1 MTASTPHETVFD
13 EPLTRRQHLVLLG
26 IAGLAL
32 TLRLVYLWGQ
42 ARNNPLFEIVRGD
55 AYDHHAWAQA
65 LAFGPGLEPEPYYR
79 APLYYYLL
87 ADLYRMV
94 GPSIVWARIAGA
106 CMGAATTYA
115 VARLGAGLGGYRT
128 GLWAGILA
136 ALYWPAIYFDG
147 ELLTVGLECLLEVGL
162 LLGLWVATRRNSL
175 PLLAVAG
182 ALWGLCA
189 ITRPNFLVLAPALVC
204 WLFIALPGAGLTARK
219 ALATGVVLIS
229 AGLVIAP
236 VTLRNALV
244 GGEAIPIAYSGG
256 LNFYIGNNPDSD
268 GISAVLPGGRRS
280 LRGGFEDA
288 RRIPQ
293 VQLGRPL
300 SSGEISDYW
309 FARGFDWIRSDPG
322 AFAAHLVHKLRLFW
336 SPVELPNNQP
346 IRFVAEQSR
355 IPGFFL
361 VGFPAIAVLGL
372 AGFALVRRD
381 WKRWVLPGSFLLL
394 YMASVVLFFC
404 NARYRLPI
412 FPLLA
417 LAGGAGLGRLPL
429 LLGEKRWTDLG
440 VYVGVGMA
448 TALALATNPPGDRA
462 AFHEANRGE
471 GHKALGDFYAA
482 APLSDRDSHAK
493 ALDHFQA
500 GVRLKPAS
508 PYLRLALAREQI
520 RLGHDRD
527 AGIQL
532 QQATRNFPKNAEV
545 RLEFAQALAASGRL
559 AAALE
564 QFETA
569 VELQPAYG
577 DALLGLGCLRVQ
589 IGQPNRALEPLETAA
604 ALLPNPLPARLCAGS
619 ARLGLGQADAA
630 LSEFTTALEHN
641 PRSANAL
648 QGMGDSHLFRGDIN
662 SAIPHYR
669 MALKQNPNL
678 PASSQNLAA
687 ALGRLSQYAEA
698 ISVLESAVRHSPKD
712 SELLAALAFVL
723 ATAPQPHLR
732 QGEQALAYAKRALA
746 ASTRPRSD
754 ALDAQA
760 AALAELGRFEAAA
773 ETGLRALD
781 VAREHESPD
790 RIPALEQRLQGYR
803 EGRPY
808 RDPAPPV
815 SPVSPIP

>member
-1 MTASTPHETVFD
+1 MAASTPHETVVD
-13 EPLTRRQHLVLLG
+13 EPLTQRQHLILLG
-26 IAGLAL
+26 IAGVALAL
-32 TLRLVYLWGQ
+32 RLLYLWGQ

-65 LAFGPGLEPEPYYR
+65 LAFGPGMEPEPYYR

-115 VARLGAGLGGYRT
+115 IARLGAGLGGYRA

-136 ALYWPAIYFDG
+136 AVYWPAIYFDG

-162 LLGLWVATRRNSL
+162 LLGLRVATRRNSL
-175 PLLAVAG
+175 PLLAMAG
-182 ALWGLCA
+182 AIWGLCA
-189 ITRPNFLVLAPALVC
+189 ITRPNFLVLAPAIIF

-219 ALATGVVLIS
+219 GLATVVVFIS
-229 AGLVIAP
+229 AAFIIAP

-244 GGEAIPIAYSGG
+244 GGEPIPIAYSGG
-256 LNFYIGNNPDSD
+256 VNFYIGNNPESD
-268 GISAVLPGGRRS
+268 GMSAVLPGGRRS

-293 VQLGRPL
+293 AQLGRPL
-300 SSGEISDYW
+300 SYGEISDYW
-309 FARGFDWIRSDPG
+309 FARGFDWIRTDPG
-322 AFAAHLVHKLRLFW
+322 AFAAHWVHKFRLFW

-346 IRFVAEQSR
+346 IRFTAEHSR

-361 VGFPAIAVLGL
+361 VGFPAVAVLGL

-381 WKRWVLPGSFLLL
+381 WRRWFLPGSFLLL
-394 YMASVVLFFC
+394 YIASVVLFFC
-404 NARYRLPI
+404 NARYRLPV
-412 FPLLA
+412 FPLLV
-417 LAGGAGLGRLPL
+417 LAGGAGLSRLPQ
-429 LLGEKRWTDLG
+429 LLGQKRWTDLG
-440 VYVGVGMA
+440 VYAGVGLA
-448 TALALATNPPGDRA
+448 AALALATNPPGNRE
-462 AFHEANRGE
+462 AFHAANRGE

-482 APLSDRDSHAK
+482 APLSDRESHAI
-493 ALDHFQA
+493 ALDHFEA

-520 RLGHDRD
+520 KLGRGGE

-532 QQATRNFPKNAEV
+532 EQTTRKFPENAEV

-559 AAALE
+559 SAALE

-569 VELQPAYG
+569 VGLQPAYA
-577 DALLGLGCLRVQ
+577 DAQLGLGCLRVRLGEQ
-589 IGQPNRALEPLETAA
+589 RRALEPLRVAA
-604 ALLPNPLPARLCAGS
+604 ELLNDPLPARLCAGS

-630 LSEFTTALEHN
+630 LAEFTAAWELN

-648 QGMGDSHLFRGDIN
+648 QGMGDSHLVRGDVN
-662 SAIPHYR
+662 SAIAHYR
-669 MALKQNPNL
+669 MALKQNSDL

-687 ALGRLSQYAEA
+687 ALRKLGQYAEV
-698 ISVLESAVRHSPKD
+698 ISVLEGAVRHSPED
-712 SELLAALAFVL
+712 SELLAALAFTL

-732 QGEQALAYAKRALA
+732 RGEQALAYAKRASAA
-746 ASTRPRSD
+746 ASGPRSD

-760 AALAELGRFEAAA
+760 AALAELGRFQAAT
-773 ETGLRALD
+773 ETGLRALNI
-781 VAREHESPD
+781 ARAQGPPD
-790 RIPALEQRLQGYR
+790 RVPALEMRLRGYR
-803 EGRPY
+803 DGRPH
-808 RDPAPPV
+808 RDPDTPAPA
-815 SPVSPIP
+815 IP